1 MGFSGNSSYVDGD
14 DGHGGYVSGKNTTFS
29 DGSGGFEGTRYTPD
43 GGKQYVST
51 YYHDGSSTDTYT
63 SSYSGK

>member
-1 MGFSGNSSYVDGD
+1 MVYSGNSYYVNDGKE
-14 DGHGGYVSGKNTTFS
+14 GYVSGKNTTFF
-29 DGSGGFEGTRYTPD
+29 DVSGRFGETKYTPD

-51 YYHDGSSTDTYT
+51 YYHNGSATETYT